1 MPKKLP
7 KVKSK
12 KVDKKPIKTKKA
24 KATKAFKKEVVKE
37 APPQKFP
44 EDPVFLDLLYQIA
57 GMQATTVAKTLFGNE
72 ITDEELSKRTGISIN
87 LVRRIL
93 YELYDNRL
101 VSYKRLRDEDS
112 GWYIY
117 YWQMN
122 PDRGVEHM
130 RGNRRQL
137 LQKLEEKLHEEKN
150 TVYFMC
156 RNNDPKVS
164 YDAAAETE
172 FKCPRC
178 SKKLEPYDNS
188 NAVVALERRV
198 QLLREQVTQA

>member
-1 MPKKLP
+1 MPKKLQ

-12 KVDKKPIKTKKA
+12 KTEKKPIKTKKTKEA
-24 KATKAFKKEVVKE
+24 KASKKEVVKE

-57 GMQATTVAKTLFGNE
+57 GVQATTVARTLFGNE
-72 ITDEELSKRTGISIN
+72 MTDEELSKRTGISIN

-122 PDRGVEHM
+122 PDRGVEHIKE
-130 RGNRRQL
+130 NRRQL
-137 LQKLEEKLHEEKN
+137 LQKLEEKLEEERN
-150 TVYFMC
+150 TVYFVC
-156 RNNDPKVS
+156 RNNDPKVP
-164 YDAAAETE
+164 YDVATETE

-198 QLLREQVTQA
+198 QLLKEQVAHA